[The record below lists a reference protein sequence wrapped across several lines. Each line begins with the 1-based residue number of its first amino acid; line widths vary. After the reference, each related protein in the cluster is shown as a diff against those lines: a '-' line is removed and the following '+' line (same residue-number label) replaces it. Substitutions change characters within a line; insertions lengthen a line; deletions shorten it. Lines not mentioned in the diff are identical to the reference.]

1 MQALYIASTGMM
13 AQELNVEVISNNIA
27 NMRTAGFKKQRAE
40 FQDLL
45 YQSLRRVG
53 AETSQEGTI
62 VPSGVQIG
70 SGVMTAATPRIMT
83 QGSIQPTDKDLDIA
97 ISGDGFFQVQMPD
110 GSTAYTRAG
119 TFERDATGTIVTAD
133 GFTVSP
139 GITIPQ
145 NAREITIAA
154 DGTVQVFTGNNT
166 NGQNIGRLELARFIN
181 RSGLQAVGDNLFVET
196 PSSGNALTG
205 NPGDEGFGSLRQ
217 GYVEIANVNSVTEIS
232 DLIAAQ
238 RAYEM
243 NARVVRAADEML
255 SNTSQMMR

>member
-45 YQSLRRVG
+45 YQNLRRVG
-53 AETSQEGTI
+53 AETSEQGTI

-70 SGVMTAATPRIMT
+70 SGVMTAATPRIMS
-83 QGSIQPTDKDLDIA
+83 QGAIQPTDKDLDLA
-97 ISGDGFFQVQMPD
+97 ISGEGFFQIQMPD

-119 TFERDATGTIVTAD
+119 TFERDANGTLVTAD
-133 GFTVSP
+133 GFTVAP
-139 GITIPQ
+139 GITIPED
-145 NAREITIAA
+145 ARDLTIAA
-154 DGTVQVFTGNNT
+154 DGTVQVFVGNAGAPQT
-166 NGQNIGRLELARFIN
+166 LGRIELARFIN
-181 RSGLQAVGDNLFVET
+181 RSGLQAIGDNLFLET
-196 PSSGNALTG
+196 PSSGNPLTG

-217 GYVEIANVNSVTEIS
+217 GYIEIANVNSVTEIS

-255 SNTSQMMR
+255 SNTSQMIR

>member
-13 AQELNVEVISNNIA
+13 AQETNVEVISNNIA

-45 YQSLRRVG
+45 YQNLRRVG
-53 AETSQEGTI
+53 AETSEQGTL

-70 SGVMTAATPRIMT
+70 SGVMTAATPRIMS
-83 QGSIQPTDKDLDIA
+83 QGSIQPTDKELDMA
-97 ISGDGFFQVQMPD
+97 ISGDGFFQIQLPD
-110 GSTAYTRAG
+110 GGTAYTRAG
-119 TFERDATGTIVTAD
+119 TFERDANGTMVTAD
-133 GFTVSP
+133 GFTVEP
-139 GITIPQ
+139 GITIPD
-145 NAREITIAA
+145 NARGLAIGI
-154 DGTVQVFTGNNT
+154 DGTVTAILGTGGAAT
-166 NGQNIGRLELARFIN
+166 NIGQIELARFIN
-181 RSGLQAVGDNLFVET
+181 QSGLQAIGDNLFMET
-196 PSSGNALTG
+196 ASSGAPVTG
-205 NPGDEGFGSLRQ
+205 NPGDEGFGSVRQ
-217 GYVEIANVNSVTEIS
+217 GYIELANVNSVTEIS